1 MPKRC
6 VHLCVGGVPV
16 PGSLTQGDGFVL
28 MPYGG
33 PDDVTA
39 VDAVQMAQR
48 LGLVEPLPAQVLQQ
62 APVFHRPSEAP
73 RHRDGSTEQ
82 YL

>member
-1 MPKRC
+1 MCGWCAHSR
-6 VHLCVGGVPV
+6 L
-16 PGSLTQGDGFVL
+16 LTQGDGFVL

-39 VDAVQMAQR
+39 VDAVPMAQQ
-48 LGLVEPLPAQVLQQ
+48 LSLVEPLPAQVLQQ
-62 APVFHRPSEAP
+62 APVFHRALEAP
-73 RHRDGSTEQ
+73 GHQVGSIKR